1 MGFLWGFPVIPG
13 TSQTLSCLPSGSHP
27 WWAGAAVGD
36 GDGRE
41 LRELLEQIPTA
52 GVGHLGDR
60 KHVFF
65 WGDLKHTLW

>member
-1 MGFLWGFPVIPG
+1 MGFSSDPRDFPDFVV
-13 TSQTLSCLPSGSHP
+13 PSFRIHP

-65 WGDLKHTLW
+65 GEI